1 MTASRPH
8 CAHSRLRRVARAL
21 PGPAA
26 LIAWEGAAR
35 AAGLLYFPP
44 PTAIAARAYHL
55 WFTGPVS
62 RAFLTDQALADLL
75 PSLARLALGWTL
87 AAALGLA
94 AGLALGLLPTL
105 AALADPLLHIGRSI
119 PPPALLPLF
128 LAVLPIGTPTQ
139 LATIVSGVIWPVL
152 INTVDGVRSVDRA
165 FLDTA
170 AVFRLGR
177 RRRLLSVIVPAAAPR
192 ILAGLRLSVSLAL
205 IMMVV
210 GELGASTEGLGYRLQ
225 EAAGALD
232 ILAMWAVIV
241 LLGLLGIALNT
252 LFLRLQH
259 HALRQGR
266 ADRPARP
273 ARPLA

>member
-1 MTASRPH
+1 MTAPRPH
-8 CAHSRLRRVARAL
+8 RAYSHLRCVARVL

-35 AAGLLYFPP
+35 TAGLLYFPP

-55 WFTGPVS
+55 WFAGPVS

-94 AGLALGLLPTL
+94 AGLALGLLPVV
-105 AALADPLLHIGRSI
+105 AALADPLIHIGRSI

-128 LAVLPIGTPTQ
+128 LAALPIGTPTQ
-139 LATIVSGVIWPVL
+139 LATILSGVIWPIL
-152 INTVDGVRSVDRA
+152 INTVDGVRSVERA
-165 FLDTA
+165 YLDA
-170 AVFRLGR
+170 AHVFRLGR
-177 RRRLLSVIVPAAAPR
+177 RRRLLSVIVPAAAPK

-210 GELGASTEGLGYRLQ
+210 GELVASTEGLGYRLQ

-232 ILAMWAVIV
+232 VTAMWAVIV
-241 LLGLLGIALNT
+241 LLGVLGITGNAC
-252 LFLRLQH
+252 FLLIQHRLLQPGH
-259 HALRQGR
+259 RTPPHGHGLG
-266 ADRPARP
+266 
-273 ARPLA
+273 LE